1 MDKIASIGELEAAI
15 VVLKAEQEL
24 KVQLLR
30 NEFFTIVEG
39 LKPINLIKDTF
50 REGAS
55 SLNLFDSILGTVVGV
70 AAGSLTRNVFV
81 GASAGVIRKVMG
93 SAFQLGVTNIVRR
106 NTKAIKTFGRYIT
119 QRIFNRKEENSGKL

>member
-1 MDKIASIGELEAAI
+1 MGKITSISELDAAI
-15 VVLKAEQEL
+15 ESLKIEQEI
-24 KVQLLR
+24 KGQLLR
-30 NEFFTIVEG
+30 EEFFSVSES
-39 LKPINLIKDTF
+39 LKPINLLKSTF

-70 AAGSLTRNVFV
+70 AAGSLTRKVFV